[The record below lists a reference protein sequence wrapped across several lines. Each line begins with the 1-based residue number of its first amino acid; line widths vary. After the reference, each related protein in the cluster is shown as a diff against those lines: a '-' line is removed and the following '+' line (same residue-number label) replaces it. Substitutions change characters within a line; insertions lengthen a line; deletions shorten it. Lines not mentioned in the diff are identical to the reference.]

1 MTHYHYND
9 SCDNWESCLADPCT
23 SDAVYA
29 TLTASGFER
38 LDPEVMHATIS
49 DDCDPHG
56 ITRPTVTEA
65 VQYLRRWVLDG
76 LRKTALTDL
85 YLDIVLDALDDAGL
99 VADLDTGDEWG
110 QGFTK

>member
-9 SCDNWESCLADPCT
+9 SCDNWETCHLDPCA
-23 SDAVYA
+23 SDAVFA
-29 TLTASGFER
+29 TLSSAGFDP
-38 LDPEVMHATIS
+38 LDPEVRHATIV

-56 ITRPTVTEA
+56 IARPTLTEA
-65 VQYLRRWVLDG
+65 VQYLRRWALDG

-85 YLDIVLDALDDAGL
+85 YLDVVLDALDDAGL

-110 QGFTK
+110 TGFTK